1 MGKHRSKL
9 QIVADI
15 LFAVRNNAKKTQ
27 IMRQANLSYKLLGQ
41 YLSFVIEAGFVRFKD
56 ANSYTLTPR
65 GHEFLKGYEEYSR
78 RYTQLEE
85 QFDDINNQRIALEK
99 MCLNMNK
106 VGDYFKKYVLGNK

>member
-56 ANSYTLTPR
+56 ANSYTLTSS
-65 GHEFLKGYEEYSR
+65 LVA
-78 RYTQLEE
+78 
-85 QFDDINNQRIALEK
+85 IALILAAVIAYPHMRK
-99 MCLNMNK
+99 SRLK
-106 VGDYFKKYVLGNK
+106 S